1 MLLCKDLVENIIE
14 YIDVQ
19 VDFKTRERLE
29 NHLDQCPECMTFIG
43 TYRKMLE
50 LARKLRQTD
59 FRTNEAQRRLMSNF
73 SNTYVN

>member
-1 MLLCKDLVENIIE
+1 MLRCKDVVENIIE

-19 VDFKTRERLE
+19 LDFKTLDRLE

-59 FRTNEAQRRLMSNF
+59 FRTNEVHTRLVSYF
-73 SNTYVN
+73 SNNYLN